1 MTQQQFINF
10 YKGYKPGS
18 YTRLTNEKITG
29 DYKKVTS
36 MVIRFINYYH
46 IKAVAERGNIEPKP
60 RPYEVQLIPHILKL
74 NTNTNNLLL
83 CVYNTNHHKTTSLYY
98 YKDQQITAA
107 EYYAAS
113 GDKLTNNNSVV
124 YSIKLNDVVT
134 IGR

>member
-1 MTQQQFINF
+1 MTQQQFKDF
-10 YKGYKPGS
+10 YKNYRPGS
-18 YTRLTNEKITG
+18 YTRLTKEKTIG

-36 MVIRFINYYH
+36 MVVRFINYYH
-46 IKAVAERGNIEPKP
+46 IKTVMDRGNTEPKP
-60 RPYEVQLIPHILKL
+60 RPYEIAIIPHILKL

-98 YKDQQITAA
+98 YKDQPITAD

-113 GDKLTNNNSVV
+113 GDKLVNNNSVV
-124 YSIKLNDVVT
+124 YNIKLNDVVT